1 MFTSNNSLVNSIKHK
16 KHLRLKENLPK
27 ITWEDVIGCINSNV
41 EKKQFIKI
49 QDNFGIVLHLV
60 ELENVQTILQHFH
73 CLNPCKTPSAHMYIS
88 FSTQSETF
96 GWHKDDT
103 DVMFWQAIGS
113 TKFLLADNQIYEYNL
128 EPNDLLYIPRQMMH
142 CTIPNSPRV
151 GISMG
156 LD

>member
-1 MFTSNNSLVNSIKHK
+1 MFISNNNLITSIKHK
-16 KHLRLKENLPK
+16 KHLLLKENLPK

-41 EKKQFIKI
+41 EKKQLIKV
-49 QDNFGIVLHLV
+49 QDNFGIVLHCV
-60 ELENVQTILQHFH
+60 ELENVQTILQYFH
-73 CLNPCKTPSAHMYIS
+73 CLNPSKTPSAHMYIS
-88 FSTQSETF
+88 FSTQSKTF

-128 EPNDLLYIPRQMMH
+128 EPNDLLYIPRQMQH

-151 GISMG
+151 GISLG